1 MREVPSSNSVDLAHR
16 LPNAEL
22 VLYDDAGHGGI
33 FQYHEQFVTKALG
46 RARSARK
53 GAGVDSSR
61 PCVA

>member
-1 MREVPSSNSVDLAHR
+1 LSRIHHPVLVANGDQDKMVPSSNSVDLAHR

-46 RARSARK
+46 FLD
-53 GAGVDSSR
+53 G
-61 PCVA
+61 